1 MGRKNQALLMV
12 SSQNLFMADICGYTI
27 YIYVMR
33 FYDQHLL
40 TLKDMLLYFSLCATS
55 QVLLHF
61 ILPIQR
67 CHLLGNGLTRV
78 LFLLHRDE
86 LTHGV

>member
-1 MGRKNQALLMV
+1 MR
-12 SSQNLFMADICGYTI
+12 IYYI